1 MAILTVDDLAAI
13 LGKFNISTESWGTGK
28 AKGIGDLAEEINNGE
43 SSLRINDDGIM
54 RVTRIVKMRIIDP
67 NNLARGILKEVFQIL
82 PDGRRRDRNQM
93 PSGRIK
99 AGEIPE
105 IAMWRELQAELNI
118 NQAKFRLVSTY
129 EETEEARSY
138 PEMFCCYIIH
148 LFEVI
153 PYEGSD
159 VFRDEFEII
168 ATDDNIRHHFAWV
181 VEEKKK

>member
-99 AGEIPE
+99 AGESRKSQCGE
-105 IAMWRELQAELNI
+105 SFKRN
-118 NQAKFRLVSTY
+118 
-129 EETEEARSY
+129 
-138 PEMFCCYIIH
+138 
-148 LFEVI
+148 
-153 PYEGSD
+153 
-159 VFRDEFEII
+159 
-168 ATDDNIRHHFAWV
+168 
-181 VEEKKK
+181 